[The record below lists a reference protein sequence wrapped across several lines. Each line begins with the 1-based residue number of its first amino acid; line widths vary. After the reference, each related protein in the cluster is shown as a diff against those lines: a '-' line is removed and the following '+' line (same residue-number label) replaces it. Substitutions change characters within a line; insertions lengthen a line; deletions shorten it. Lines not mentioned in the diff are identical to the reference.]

1 MTSDLARRRF
11 ADMVAPHLDDAYGL
25 ARWLTGSATDAEDVV
40 QEACIRAL
48 AALDGAPVER
58 GKAVAADDRA
68 QYRLQLARQE
78 PPEGR
83 RVDRTTA
90 RRSKR
95 RRPRPRRTRR
105 TRKQALI
112 AAADEAALEAAI
124 GALPHVFREVV
135 VMRDIN
141 GLSYREIAAAIG
153 APIGTVMSRLARGRA
168 SLVASLGGV
177 AMSDAA
183 R

>member
-1 MTSDLARRRF
+1 MTSELARRRF

-48 AALDGAPVER
+48 TALDGAPVER
-58 GKAVAADDRA
+58 GKAWLLAIVRNTAFSWLAKNRPKAVVLMDDASALEAAAAKASPDAPD
-68 QYRLQLARQE
+68 
-78 PPEGR
+78 PE
-83 RVDRTTA
+83 A
-90 RRSKR
+90 
-95 RRPRPRRTRR
+95 
-105 TRKQALI
+105 ALI

-141 GLSYREIAAAIG
+141 GLSYREIAAAIE

-168 SLVASLGGV
+168 SLVASLGG
-177 AMSDAA
+177 S